1 MKLAKAKELHSLMFT
16 FNALFYEK
24 FFSRFRRHYAENPR
38 IKKNHVKI
46 LSILYL
52 YESLIPTEISKMLG
66 IERGSL
72 TTLIDQLEEMGLVNR
87 SSTPKDR
94 RKLLI
99 ALSAHGRDELNKVMY
114 SHARTAGVFLEGV
127 EEEELEQF
135 LASMRCA
142 VDFMRKL

>member
-1 MKLAKAKELHSLMFT
+1 LKSNST
-16 FNALFYEK
+16 PN
-24 FFSRFRRHYAENPR
+24 RFRRHYAENPR